1 MNTQK
6 PQKQSALLLIFICI
20 FAACSER
27 DDTSLVETDIP
38 KEPVEK
44 DKQTEQGTS
53 TFRLAAWNIRIFSD
67 GSRTDDELHH
77 IAKVLID
84 YDFIAIVEL
93 RDEVVLMRTEA
104 LLDGMGKDY
113 DYVISPPVGA
123 KVKERYAFL
132 FDPQIVRVIEDGEV
146 FPDPNDGFLREPYF
160 ATFKAGEFDFT
171 AIAVHVIW
179 GDTVNRRQREV
190 QELANVYRAV
200 QAADDAEQDV
210 ILLGDF
216 NRNPDDRLAY
226 RPLLSI
232 PSMRHLFQLPHKSHI
247 KDTSLYDNIFFQTH
261 HVTEYTR
268 DSGIER
274 FDEIHFG
281 NDDAAAS
288 LAVSDHRP
296 VWGIF
301 RIDADDDGLHP

>member
-1 MNTQK
+1 MIAR
-6 PQKQSALLLIFICI
+6 KQSALLLTLICI
-20 FAACSER
+20 FVACTEYN
-27 DDTSLVETDIP
+27 DPPLVETDIP
-38 KEPVEK
+38 NKQFEK
-44 DKQTEQGTS
+44 NIPIEQGTS

-67 GSRTDDELHH
+67 GSRNNDELHH
-77 IAKVLID
+77 IAKVLLD

-93 RDEVVLMRTEA
+93 RDEVVLMRTETI
-104 LLDGMGKDY
+104 LEDMGRDY
-113 DYVISPPVGA
+113 DYVASPPVGA

-132 FDPQIVRVIEDGEV
+132 FDPQIVRVVEDGEV
-146 FPDPNDGFLREPYF
+146 FPDPNDAFLREPYF
-160 ATFKAGEFDFT
+160 ATFRAGEFDFT

-179 GDTVNRRQREV
+179 GDSVKQRRQEV
-190 QELANVYRAV
+190 QELANVYQAV

-216 NRNPDDRLAY
+216 NRNPDDQLAY

-232 PSMRHLFQLPHKSHI
+232 PSMRHLFQLPQKSHI
-247 KDTSLYDNIFFQTH
+247 KDTSLYDNIFFQTNY
-261 HVTEYTR
+261 VTEYTG

-274 FDEIHFG
+274 FDEIDFG
-281 NDDAAAS
+281 NNDDAAS

-301 RIDADDDGLHP
+301 RIDVDDDGLHP